1 MAEKI
6 IIGKKFIDIP
16 KIFKEKSP
24 KLAKRLPSF
33 IVSLVERIVRIKEVN
48 HYIYKWRNNY
58 GLDWANGAL
67 EDFNVKFS
75 ISGIENIP
83 KEGNPMVVS
92 NHPLG
97 GFDGIALTSAV
108 GKIRPDLKFPVN
120 DILLKLPGLKPML
133 TPINKHGS
141 NAENIRILDEAFASD
156 RILLF
161 FPAGLVSRIQKDGIR
176 DLEWKH
182 TFITKAIKYKR
193 DVIPTFIYAYNSNFF
208 YKLAYWRK
216 KLGIKANIEMLFL
229 IGEAI
234 KQRDSKIHIHFGKP
248 IPYSTFDK
256 TKNKKYWAQ
265 WVKNRVY
272 SMAVEEGFKLK

>member
-1 MAEKI
+1 MEKKTV
-6 IIGKKFIDIP
+6 IGKRFIDIP
-16 KIFKEKSP
+16 KIIKEKNP
-24 KLAKRLPSF
+24 KLAKRLPRF
-33 IVSLVERIVRIKEVN
+33 LITLVERIVRINAVN
-48 HYIYKWRNNY
+48 HYIYQWRNNF
-58 GLDWANGAL
+58 GLDWVNGSL
-67 EDFNVKFS
+67 DDFNVQLT

-97 GFDGIALTSAV
+97 GFDGIALMSAV

-120 DILLKLPGLKPML
+120 DILLKLPGLKPLL

-141 NAENIRILDEAFASD
+141 NKDNARILDETFASD

-161 FPAGLVSRIQKDGIR
+161 FPAGLVSRIQKDGIK

-182 TFITKAIKYKR
+182 TFISKATKYEKDI
-193 DVIPTFIYAYNSNFF
+193 IPTFIYAYNSNFF
-208 YKLAYWRK
+208 YQLAKWRK

-229 IGEAI
+229 IGEAL
-234 KQRDSKIHIHFGKP
+234 KQKNSKIHIHFGKP

-256 TKNKKYWAQ
+256 SRNKKAWAQ
-265 WVKNRVY
+265 WVKEKVY
-272 SMAVEEGFKLK
+272 KMGKEEGFKLK